1 MSGGIVK
8 AGAAGLKSA
17 MMFSYGLLTLFSYM
31 AVAIRAGYFFSRPSE
46 KERLELQL
54 GMSSCAPRL
63 LYHHAGI
70 LSYAISPPWLFFI
83 GEKKIIKS

>member
-8 AGAAGLKSA
+8 AAAAGLKA
-17 MMFSYGLLTLFSYM
+17 VVVFTYGFLTWLSYM
-31 AVAIRAGYFFSRPSE
+31 VTAIHAGYFFSRPSE

-54 GMSSCAPRL
+54 GMSRTPRL

-70 LSYAISPPWLFFI
+70 MCNTRPPPWLFLI
-83 GEKKIIKS
+83 